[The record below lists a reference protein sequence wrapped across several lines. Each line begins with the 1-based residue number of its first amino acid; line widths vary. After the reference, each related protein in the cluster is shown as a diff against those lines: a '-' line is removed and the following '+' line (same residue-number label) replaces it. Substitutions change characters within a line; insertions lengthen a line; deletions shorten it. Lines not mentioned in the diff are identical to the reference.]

1 MLTSSSL
8 AEEGAEGVIASAHGF
23 IGGHMAI
30 GLDAVLQ
37 AVKFPAGIADLDTSL
52 ANVNRN
58 AFPLEQS
65 L

>member
-1 MLTSSSL
+1 
-8 AEEGAEGVIASAHGF
+8 
-23 IGGHMAI
+23 MAI